1 LRFFR
6 EILTIAAG
14 LVAVLLCVALAAPY
28 FIDWNRHK
36 PVIVDLL
43 QKATGAKIVVDGDID
58 LKILPSPKLRLGNLR
73 IAGQDRDAPKLAAD
87 TLQMELGLTA
97 LLRGEIR
104 FVEAG
109 LEGARI
115 EVSMRPDGS
124 LVLPDLPKTRPGQIA
139 FEHVAFTDA
148 HVTIARQQKPPLL
161 LKGLSLEASGQSL
174 GGPFRG
180 KGALQVLGRMVE
192 YSFNTGTLE
201 GNVIRAKLVTGAI
214 GPVERSEYDGEIKL
228 LLDAG
233 RVLRPSFTGTAV
245 LSGSFE
251 LPDGERQAWRASG
264 PLVAT
269 MAGLKSETIEL
280 RGGEEQRSFSAT
292 GSLEALFEPVK
303 GVPAGRTAKGATLT
317 LAAQQINLDA
327 LLAGDGGP
335 AQAFARFSHGLQTLS
350 AARMESVPV
359 PSILDI
365 DLTAA
370 ALTVGGETLT
380 GVRLKAAMEAGKPA
394 VVTFTSGAPG
404 GTDIALSGSLETGI
418 APVFRGSMTFSTRD
432 MRRLEQWLATGAPQA
447 GRLAAAFPYRAFRL
461 SGIGNISK
469 AGFSARDLSVATG
482 RSQFTGDVIFTRAVG
497 KERARLHVDLASPAL
512 DIDGLGDLTAPAS
525 ALEGVDF
532 SIALDAKATRLARF
546 GKGMI
551 DAGRISVRLE
561 RTGNEVRLTQLDIG
575 NLGGADLAATAVLSN
590 AAGKA
595 DVELDAKNLVQLTQV
610 LGRIAPGPWSQALA
624 ARAAA
629 LSPAKLTI
637 RLRGTGQPS
646 GKPGASLFDGLKI
659 AAFDISGDLNGTQ
672 VKAASAAKAGTI
684 GADGSLRLRA
694 EKPAVLLRQLGLEAL
709 SLSGMGTGAIDVE
722 WKGADKPAKPAE
734 VLVNA
739 QIAGTQLAFSGD
751 ARKLLP
757 LPDLRGKVAIT
768 SKDAGSLLQLLAVVL
783 PDAQARAPIDLKGD
797 FAWRGARLSA
807 GSLSGTLLGAKLLGH
822 LALAPRSVDRD
833 ITRYHLTGDLRFD
846 RLDMRGLA
854 SLVFGPVQTSDGKDA
869 LWSSRPFRP
878 AAGDFPPSD
887 LIVQAGQFD
896 LPGGGKARNVHFDL
910 HLAPGLM
917 ALNNMNMRAGDTSL
931 NGRLVFRKDKET
943 SALSGRFAFRAPSL
957 GLQGI
962 AGSAAG
968 TVDFAA
974 TGNSELALVS
984 GLAGRGSMKVKDLTL
999 AGSDPRALQ
1008 RVLEATDAER
1018 LELTESGV
1026 RAALKTN
1033 FDKAPLSLKEKTFA
1047 ITFAGGA
1054 ARFETDET
1062 RNLPGAVDG
1071 DVSATFDLRSL
1082 TGQAKV
1088 ALTARERP
1096 KDWNGPLPAVT
1107 LERPVVPVPAGG
1119 DRKALA
1125 DAGAPV
1131 ISAAS
1136 FVNGVS
1142 ARAIVREVARMEA
1155 LEFDIRERAWFS
1167 RRVKAAQFLAARQ
1180 KEVEAYRIEQ
1190 ARLAE
1195 EARLRAEEEARRKAE
1210 EEAKRKAEEEKRKA
1224 EEARLKAEA
1233 ERRQA
1238 AEDKRKLEEA
1248 IRKAAEEQARIDREE
1263 KRKAQQRAKQ
1273 EADRRAREK
1282 ARQAAEEAATQA
1294 KAKAKLNERP
1304 VLRSPGNGAP
1314 VQLLPIPGFR

>member
-14 LVAVLLCVALAAPY
+14 FVAVLLCVALAAPY

-58 LKILPSPKLRLGNLR
+58 LKILPSPKLRLGKLR
-73 IAGQDRDAPKLAAD
+73 IAGQDADAPKLAAN
-87 TLQMELGLTA
+87 TMQMELGLTA

-104 FVEAG
+104 FVEAA

-115 EVSMRPDGS
+115 QVTMRPDGA

-139 FEHVAFTDA
+139 FEHVAFSGA
-148 HVTIARQQKPPLL
+148 EVMVVRRQKPPLL

-174 GGPFRG
+174 TGPFRG
-180 KGALQVLGRMVE
+180 KGSLRILERTVE
-192 YSFNTGTLE
+192 YSFNTGSLE
-201 GNVIRAKLVTGAI
+201 GDVIRAKLVTGAI
-214 GPVERSEYDGEIKL
+214 GPVERSEYDGEITL
-228 LLDAG
+228 LMDAG
-233 RVLRPSFTGTAV
+233 RVLRPSFSGKTV

-251 LPDGERQAWRASG
+251 LPDGETQAWRASG
-264 PLVAT
+264 PLVASVS
-269 MAGLKSETIEL
+269 GLKSETIEL

-292 GSLEALFEPVK
+292 GSLEALFEPVQ
-303 GVPAGRTAKGATLT
+303 GAAAGRTAQGATLSF
-317 LAAQQINLDA
+317 AAQQINLDA
-327 LLAGDGGP
+327 LLGGDDRP

-350 AARMESVPV
+350 ATRMASVPV
-359 PSILDI
+359 PGILDI

-370 ALTVGGETLT
+370 VLTVGGETLT

-404 GTDIALSGSLETGI
+404 GTDISLSGSLETGI
-418 APVFRGSMTFSTRD
+418 APVFRGSMRFATRD

-447 GRLAAAFPYRAFRL
+447 RRLAGAFPYRAFRL
-461 SGIGNISK
+461 SGVGSISK
-469 AGFSARDLSVATG
+469 AGFSARDLSIATG
-482 RSQFTGDVIFTRAVG
+482 RSQFKGDVIFTRAIG

-551 DAGRISVRLE
+551 DAGRISLRLE
-561 RTGNEVRLTQLDIG
+561 RTGNDLRLTQLDIG
-575 NLGGADLAATAVLSN
+575 NLGGADLAATATLSN
-590 AAGKA
+590 SAGKA
-595 DVELDAKNLVQLTQV
+595 DVALDAKNLVQLTQV
-610 LGRIAPGPWSQALA
+610 LGRVAPGPWMQALA

-637 RLRGTGQPS
+637 RLRGTGQRS
-646 GKPGASLFDGLKI
+646 GKAGAPLFGGFQI
-659 AAFDISGDLNGTQ
+659 TAFDVAGDLNGTQ
-672 VKAASAAKAGTI
+672 LKASSAAKAGKI

-709 SLSGMGTGAIDVE
+709 SLSGMGNGAIDME
-722 WKGADKPAKPAE
+722 WKGSDRPAE
-734 VLVNA
+734 PADISVTA
-739 QIAGTQLAFSGD
+739 QIAGTQLTFSGD

-757 LPDLRGKVAIT
+757 SPDLRGKLAIT
-768 SKDAGSLLQLLAVVL
+768 SKDASSLLQLLAVVL
-783 PDAQARAPIDLKGD
+783 PDAQARAPVDLKGD

-807 GSLSGTLLGAKLLGH
+807 GGLSGRLLGTKLVGH
-822 LALAPRSVDRD
+822 VALAPRSVDRD

-846 RLDMRGLA
+846 RLDIRGLA
-854 SLVFGPVQTSDGKDA
+854 SLVFGPVQASEGKDV
-869 LWSSRPFRP
+869 LWSSKRFRS

-896 LPGGGKARNVHFDL
+896 LPGGGKARNVRFDL

-917 ALNNMNMRAGDTSL
+917 TLDNMTLRAGETSL
-931 NGRLVFRKDKET
+931 DGRLVFRKDKAT
-943 SALSGRFAFRAPSL
+943 SALSGRFAFRAPTL
-957 GLQGI
+957 GLRGI
-962 AGSAAG
+962 AGSTSG
-968 TVDFAA
+968 TINFAA

-984 GLAGRGSMKVKDLTL
+984 GLAGRGTMTVKNLTL

-1026 RAALKTN
+1026 RAALKAS
-1033 FDKAPLSLKEKTFA
+1033 FEKAPLSLPEKTFT

-1054 ARFETDET
+1054 ARLETKET
-1062 RNLPGAVDG
+1062 RNLPGAVDA
-1071 DVSATFDLRSL
+1071 DLSATFDLRSL
-1082 TGQAKV
+1082 TGLAKV

-1107 LERPVVPVPAGG
+1107 LERPVLPLAGTGPGKVQGGPA
-1119 DRKALA
+1119 
-1125 DAGAPV
+1125 

-1155 LEFDIRERAWFS
+1155 LEFDIRERAFFS
-1167 RRVKAAQFLAARQ
+1167 RRTKTEQFLAVRQ
-1180 KEVEAYRIEQ
+1180 KEIEAYRIEQ

-1210 EEAKRKAEEEKRKA
+1210 EEAKRKAAEEKRKA

-1273 EADRRAREK
+1273 EAEQRAREK
-1282 ARQAAEEAATQA
+1282 ARQGAEEAAA
-1294 KAKAKLNERP
+1294 KSKAKQRP
-1304 VLRSPGNGAP
+1304 VLPSPGNGAP